1 VLLRALGI
9 VSLLLLTAC
18 NTGSNLTQLCPGCG
32 IPITTLSY
40 SGSFGQGT
48 GGVLNFTATGEQAV
62 VTASTVVVG
71 EGKKKQTALSSATPA
86 AGGCAS
92 ATAQTL
98 SVTGQIEFTSVATG
112 SCLFT
117 MSDANGTTIV
127 GYTVNVP

>member
-1 VLLRALGI
+1 MLLRASGI

-18 NTGSNLTQLCPGCG
+18 DTGSTGTPSCPGCG
-32 IPITTLSY
+32 LPITTLSY

-48 GGVLNFTATGEQAV
+48 GAVLNFTAPDEQAV
-62 VTASTVVVG
+62 VTASTVLVG
-71 EGKKKQTALSSATPA
+71 QGKRKQTALTSATPA

-98 SVTGQIEFTSVATG
+98 SATGQIEFTSVATG
-112 SCLFT
+112 SCVFT
-117 MSDANGTTIV
+117 ISDANGTTID